1 MRKHVVQLFSHTTVV
16 NGVDHS
22 SMQDLK
28 FDTKEQAEKF
38 VDRMSK
44 NLCNSGLTHESIY
57 YIGEKWFPDPE
68 IKKPIIFEEI
78 MPNDFIDEPLPF

>member
-1 MRKHVVQLFSHTTVV
+1 
-16 NGVDHS
+16 
-22 SMQDLK
+22 MQELK

-38 VDRMSK
+38 VDRISK

-68 IKKPIIFEEI
+68 INKSIIFEEI
-78 MPNDFIDEPLPF
+78 MPNDFIDEPLPI